1 MEPEYTII
9 DLYLRI
15 DRMYGCITQG
25 KRLRGRGFGP
35 ALSDVEVLTIE
46 IFGEMQGYNGDRAIW
61 RYCDTHWRHYFPG
74 LSRYKT
80 FAKHC
85 ANLCWIKLLIMER
98 LFSGC
103 EETIHMIDGVP
114 MPICHN
120 ARARRSRMLD
130 ELTAWGYCAAKD
142 EHYYGLRGHVVLGL
156 NGLISNLIVTPANR
170 DERLSLND
178 LKGRIRGM
186 LIGDKG
192 FLSQSRRAE
201 MAEYGIDLQ
210 TPMRANMHDQRPKET
225 VQILMRVRKRVETA
239 IGTLLERFHLAK
251 IKAHDNWHFTNKLY
265 RKILAYNFAC
275 IMKS

>member
-1 MEPEYTII
+1 MELEHIII

-15 DRMYGCITQG
+15 DRIYGSIMGG
-25 KRLRGRGFGP
+25 KRLRERGFDP
-35 ALSDVEVLTIE
+35 VLSVPEVLVIE

-74 LSRYKT
+74 LSSYKT

-85 ANLCWIKLLIMER
+85 ANLCWIKLRIMER
-98 LFSGC
+98 LFSGR
-103 EETIHMIDGVP
+103 EERIHIIDGVP
-114 MPICHN
+114 MPVCHN

-130 ELTAWGYCAAKD
+130 TVTAWGYCAAKD

-156 NGLISNLIVTPANR
+156 NGLISNLIVTPANS

-178 LKGRIRGM
+178 LKGWIQGM

-192 FLSQSRRAE
+192 FLSHSRRAE
-201 MAEYGIDLQ
+201 MAEYGIDVQ
-210 TPMRANMHDQRPKET
+210 TPMRANMHDERLKET
-225 VQILMRVRKRVETA
+225 VQTMMRIRKRVETA

-251 IKAHDNWHFTNKLY
+251 IKAHDLWHFTNKLY
-265 RKILAYNFAC
+265 RKMLAYNFMC